1 MLLANNTTNLAKIK
15 VIITLLNI
23 ITTEFAI
30 LPDLQGY
37 LLLCNS
43 PLIICPNRGN
53 MFPVSLQY
61 HRRSV
66 LSFTASY
73 S

>member
-30 LPDLQGY
+30 LPDLQG
-37 LLLCNS
+37 
-43 PLIICPNRGN
+43 
-53 MFPVSLQY
+53 
-61 HRRSV
+61 
-66 LSFTASY
+66 
-73 S
+73 